1 MGALSFNEIFPMH
14 IESLCTDIHRV
25 YHLDSTDA
33 LNTLYK
39 TNFYSCLSS
48 KETALWKL
56 DSNTL
61 FSLYQDEIEYCKLV
75 SISPNGIS
83 ISIK

>member
-1 MGALSFNEIFPMH
+1 MDTLSFDELFPLH
-14 IESLCTDIHRV
+14 VESLCTDIRRV

-33 LNTLYK
+33 LNTLHK

-48 KETALWKL
+48 KETGLWKL

-61 FSLYQDEIEYCKLV
+61 FSLYQDEIEYGRLV
-75 SISPNGIS
+75 SIS
-83 ISIK
+83 